1 MARQRRR
8 TSNRSKMGLNYIEQQ
23 HEETDSSISNTIAAK
38 SFKKQLEQLRLE
50 KKLNWQLRKLI
61 DRRLAAL
68 DSPNK

>member
-1 MARQRRR
+1 
-8 TSNRSKMGLNYIEQQ
+8 MGLNYIEQQ